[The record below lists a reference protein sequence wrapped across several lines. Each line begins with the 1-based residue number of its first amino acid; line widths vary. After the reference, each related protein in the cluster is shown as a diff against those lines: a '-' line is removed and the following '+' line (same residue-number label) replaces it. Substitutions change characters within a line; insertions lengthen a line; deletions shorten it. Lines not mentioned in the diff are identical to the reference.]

1 MTNIQRDPPAALA
14 GKGASTTI
22 RRLQTHP
29 LSEQIG
35 FSAEEPEFQ
44 QTADPARTASERKR

>member
-1 MTNIQRDPPAALA
+1 MTNIQRDPPAALT

-22 RRLQTHP
+22 QRLQTHP

-35 FSAEEPEFQ
+35 LSAEEPEFQ
-44 QTADPARTASERKR
+44 QTADPAWTASERKR